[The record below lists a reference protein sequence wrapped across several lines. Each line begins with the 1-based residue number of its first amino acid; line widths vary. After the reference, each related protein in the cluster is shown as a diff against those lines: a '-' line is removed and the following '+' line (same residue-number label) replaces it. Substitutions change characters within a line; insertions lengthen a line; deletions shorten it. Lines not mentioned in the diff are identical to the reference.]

1 MGSALAR
8 MEVSIILE
16 AIATKMPSMTLA
28 TEQINCDTVVRGP
41 ESLEVGFKATNS

>member
-28 TEQINCDTVVRGP
+28 TEQINWRDTVVFRGP
-41 ESLEVGFKATNS
+41 ESLEVMF

>member
-28 TEQINCDTVVRGP
+28 TEQINQDTAFLWL
-41 ESLEVGFKATNS
+41 ESLEVMF